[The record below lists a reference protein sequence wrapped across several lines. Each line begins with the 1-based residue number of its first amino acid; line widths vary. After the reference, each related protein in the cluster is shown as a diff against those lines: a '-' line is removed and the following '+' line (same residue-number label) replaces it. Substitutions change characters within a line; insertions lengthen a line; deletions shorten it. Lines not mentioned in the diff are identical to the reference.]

1 MDISKELLSE
11 RDINMIRGRLQANVA
26 SQGEINEFLKYVS
39 CLESLIEDA
48 SNMDFYG
55 TEGWRHRVWE

>member
-48 SNMDFYG
+48 SNMDF
-55 TEGWRHRVWE
+55 WH